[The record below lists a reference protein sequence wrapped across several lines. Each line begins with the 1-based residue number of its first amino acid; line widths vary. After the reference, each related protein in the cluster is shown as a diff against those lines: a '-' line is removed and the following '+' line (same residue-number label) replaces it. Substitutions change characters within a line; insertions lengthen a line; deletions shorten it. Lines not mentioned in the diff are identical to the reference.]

1 MSSARSEADRRD
13 AGMSLVE
20 LVVAMS
26 LLGVLGV
33 MAGMVMIGTQRA
45 AGLVAW
51 RANAGSEI
59 RHLLDATFAELSS
72 ARPPAACTDASCD
85 RITEAAASSGILL
98 AASDRQVCYA
108 SQREDPVGSGDSLG
122 VLTPFWKVCLVV
134 ATADPDRHLAP
145 SERLLLLDA
154 YPPVSAVYGQVD
166 VASAFAPDPQRR
178 ELGVIDVGD
187 LPVFSYVDI
196 GGHDVAGSQLGAVTS
211 PSLGTS
217 LATVARV
224 KMRIR
229 LSTYDTTGR
238 RTATRQHEFSAA
250 LRTTRYQQERYWNDA
265 AGTAGTP
272 P

>member
-1 MSSARSEADRRD
+1 
-13 AGMSLVE
+13 MSLVE

-59 RHLLDATFAELSS
+59 RRLLDATFAELSS

-98 AASDRQVCYA
+98 AAGDRNVCYA
-108 SQREDPVGSGDSLG
+108 SQREDPVGGGGDSQG

-134 ATADPDRHLAP
+134 ATADTDRHLAP

-154 YPPVSAVYGQVD
+154 YPPVSAVYGQVE
-166 VASAFAPDPQRR
+166 VTSAFSPDPQRR
-178 ELGVIDVGD
+178 ELGVIDVGEV
-187 LPVFSYVDI
+187 PVFSYVDI
-196 GGHDVAGSQLGAVTS
+196 GGHDVGGSQLAVVTA

-229 LSTYDTTGR
+229 LSTYDATGR

-265 AGTAGTP
+265 AGTTGTP